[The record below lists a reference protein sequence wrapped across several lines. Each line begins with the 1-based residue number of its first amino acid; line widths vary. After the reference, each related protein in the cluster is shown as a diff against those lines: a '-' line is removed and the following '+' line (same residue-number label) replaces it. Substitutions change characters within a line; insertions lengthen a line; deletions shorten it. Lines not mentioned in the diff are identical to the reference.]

1 MLYIPSTLSLSD
13 SPPQNVEV
21 YLGLSDG
28 VYFLAGF
35 CKGILDED
43 CEVQVSGENMV
54 RFVQVKMRPSEAPL
68 QLCEVLVLGFKQ

>member
-1 MLYIPSTLSLSD
+1 MLYIPSPLSLSD

-28 VYFLAGF
+28 VYSLEGF
-35 CKGILDED
+35 CNGILEGV

-54 RFVQVKMRPSEAPL
+54 RFVKVKMRPSEVPL